1 MTMKKEFLHWAFLL
15 VAGFALTA
23 CGGDDA
29 ADSLT
34 PSTPSTPSSPAG
46 KWSVTIKAG
55 VDETR
60 GLSLSGSTLSV
71 NWSTSETVYAYYNNV
86 KVGELHPTAAS
97 DNANVT
103 LQGDLNTADY
113 AVNQSLTLKFPR
125 ETKDFTGQA
134 GTLEDIAA
142 NYDYLEATATISSVD
157 AATRSMTI
165 ANTTFRVQQ
174 AIARLTFTQD
184 LQSGDVINITG
195 AANDTEVSVTLASA
209 VAANSPV
216 FVALPLAAS
225 GATYTLNF
233 TVTRSN
239 STVYEGSLSNKTL
252 QNNNYYAATVT
263 LGAYKEGVQLWED
276 GPYWATMNV
285 GASSETDYGDFFAW
299 GGTTGYS
306 SEYADPMN
314 DHDFSWENCPYRASG
329 TTFSDVKFSKYVPT
343 GSSSYWGGS
352 GDVDNK
358 LQLDLSDDAASAN
371 WGGSWRM
378 PTEAEFSALL
388 NNTTC
393 TWQTDYEDVSGL
405 NGYLFTGKGSYS
417 DKSIFLPAAGY
428 RDGTSLYDQGSN
440 GVYWSSSLGTSAPS
454 YGLDLYL
461 DPDAGEYTND
471 NDRYYGQSVRPVHD

>member
-29 ADSLT
+29 EDTLT
-34 PSTPSTPSSPAG
+34 PSTPSTPSSPTG

-113 AVNQSLTLKFPR
+113 AANQSLTLKFPR

-142 NYDYLEATATISSVD
+142 KYDYLEASATILAVD

-174 AIARLTFTQD
+174 AIARLTFTEN
-184 LQSGDVINITG
+184 LAANDVINITG

-209 VAANSPV
+209 VAAGSPV

-225 GATYTLNF
+225 SATYSLGF
-233 TVTRSN
+233 SVARSG

-252 QNNNYYAATVT
+252 QNNKYYAATVT
-263 LGAYKEGVQLWED
+263 LGAYEEGVQLWKD

-299 GGTTGYS
+299 GETTGYS
-306 SEYADPMN
+306 SVYADPMT
-314 DHDFSWENCPYRASG
+314 DHNFSWSNYTLCSG
-329 TTFSDVKFSKYVPT
+329 TNSTLTKYNNT
-343 GSSSYWGGS
+343 SSYGN
-352 GDVDNK
+352 VDNK
-358 LQLDLSDDAASAN
+358 TTLEAAEDAASAN

-388 NNTTC
+388 SNTTR
-393 TWQTDYEDVSGL
+393 TWQTDYKGVSGL
-405 NGYLFTGKGSYS
+405 KGYLFTGKDSYS
-417 DKSIFLPAAGY
+417 GKSIFLPAAGY
-428 RDGTSLYDQGSN
+428 RDGTSLGYQGSR
-440 GVYWSSSLGTSAPS
+440 GYYWSSSLNTSNPRNGR
-454 YGLDLYL
+454 GLYFLSGGASTDSS
-461 DPDAGEYTND
+461 G
-471 NDRYYGQSVRPVHD
+471 RCYGQSVRPVHD

>member
-1 MTMKKEFLHWAFLL
+1 MKKEFLYWAFLL
-15 VAGFALTA
+15 VAGIALTA

-29 ADSLT
+29 EDSLT

-60 GLSLSGSTLSV
+60 GLSLDGSTLKV

-113 AVNQSLTLKFPR
+113 AANQSLTLKFPR

-142 NYDYLEATATISSVD
+142 KYDYLEATATISSVD

-165 ANTTFRVQQ
+165 ASTTFRVQQ
-174 AIARLTFTQD
+174 SIARLTFTQA
-184 LQSGDVINITG
+184 LQSGDVITITG
-195 AANDTEVSVTLASA
+195 AANSTAVSVTLASA
-209 VAANSPV
+209 VTAGDPV
-216 FVALPLAAS
+216 FVALPLTTSAT
-225 GATYTLNF
+225 TYTLNF
-233 TVTRSN
+233 TVTRSG

-252 QNNNYYAATVT
+252 QNNKYYAATVT
-263 LGAYKEGVQLWED
+263 LDREGVKLWEN

-285 GASSETDYGDFFAW
+285 GAESETDYGDFFAW
-299 GGTTGYS
+299 GETTGYS
-306 SEYADPMN
+306 SVYADPMT
-314 DHDFSWENCPYRASG
+314 DHDFSWENYTLCSG
-329 TTFSDVKFSKYVPT
+329 TSSTLTKYNTNSDYGT
-343 GSSSYWGGS
+343 
-352 GDVDNK
+352 VDNK
-358 LQLDLSDDAASAN
+358 TQLEAADDAASAN

-388 NNTTC
+388 SNTTL
-393 TWQTDYEDVSGL
+393 TWQTDYKGVSGL
-405 NGYLFTGKGSYS
+405 NGYLFTGKDSYS
-417 DKSIFLPAAGY
+417 GKSIFFPAAGSRY
-428 RDGTSLYDQGSN
+428 GTSLLNQGSY
-440 GVYWSSSLGTSAPS
+440 GGYWLSSLNTPPIYGRYLCFWLGTAHVS
-454 YGLDLYL
+454 GD
-461 DPDAGEYTND
+461 
-471 NDRYYGQSVRPVHD
+471 DRCSGQSVRPVHD

>member
-29 ADSLT
+29 EDTLT
-34 PSTPSTPSSPAG
+34 PSTPSTPSSPTG
-46 KWSVTIKAG
+46 KWSVTIKVG

-113 AVNQSLTLKFPR
+113 AANQSLTLKFPR

-142 NYDYLEATATISSVD
+142 KYDYLEATATISSVD
-157 AATRSMTI
+157 AAARSMTI
-165 ANTTFRVQQ
+165 ASTTFRVQQ
-174 AIARLTFTQD
+174 SIARLTFTQA
-184 LQSGDVINITG
+184 LQSGDVITITG
-195 AANDTEVSVTLASA
+195 AANSTAVSVTLASA
-209 VAANSPV
+209 VTAGDPV
-216 FVALPLAAS
+216 FVALPLTTSAT
-225 GATYTLNF
+225 TYTLNF
-233 TVTRSN
+233 TVTRSG
-239 STVYEGSLSNKTL
+239 STVYEGSLSDKTL
-252 QNNNYYAATVT
+252 QNNKYYAASVT
-263 LGAYKEGVQLWED
+263 LDRGAVQLWED

-306 SEYADPMN
+306 SVYANPMT

-329 TTFSDVKFSKYVPT
+329 TTTSDVKFSKYVPT
-343 GSSSYWGGS
+343 GSSSWS
-352 GDVDNK
+352 GEGNADNK
-358 LQLDLSDDAASAN
+358 LQLDLSDDAARAN
-371 WGGSWRM
+371 WGGTWRM

-388 NNTTC
+388 SNTTC
-393 TWQTDYEDVSGL
+393 TWQIDYKGSGV
-405 NGYLFTGKGSYS
+405 NGYLFTGLG
-417 DKSIFLPAAGY
+417 KSIFLPAAGY
-428 RDGTSLYDQGSN
+428 RDGTSLTTQGSVGN
-440 GVYWSSSLGTSAPS
+440 YWSSSLNTSDPS
-454 YGLDLYL
+454 SGGLLNFIL
-461 DPDAGEYTND
+461 DEGVVYTEFFS
-471 NDRYYGQSVRPVHD
+471 RQFGRSVRPVHD

>member
-1 MTMKKEFLHWAFLL
+1 MKKELLHWAFLL

-29 ADSLT
+29 EDTLT

-46 KWSVTIKAG
+46 KWSVTVKAG

-86 KVGELHPTAAS
+86 KVGELHPTANS
-97 DNANVT
+97 NNADVT

-113 AVNQSLTLKFPR
+113 VANQSLTLKFPR

-142 NYDYLEATATISSVD
+142 KYDYLEATATISSVD

-184 LQSGDVINITG
+184 LQSGDVITITG
-195 AANDTEVSVTLASA
+195 AANNTAVSVTLASA
-209 VAANSPV
+209 VAAGSPV

-252 QNNNYYAATVT
+252 QNNKYYAATVT
-263 LGAYKEGVQLWED
+263 LGAYKEGVHLWEN

-285 GASSETDYGDFFAW
+285 GATSETDYGDFFAW
-299 GGTTGYS
+299 GETEPYYS
-306 SEYADPMN
+306 SQDPLTWK
-314 DHDFSWENCPYRASG
+314 DGKTAGYTWASYSLCSG
-329 TTFSDVKFSKYVPT
+329 TNTTLTKYNTNSDYGT
-343 GSSSYWGGS
+343 
-352 GDVDNK
+352 VDNK
-358 LQLDLSDDAASAN
+358 TQLDVADDAARAN
-371 WGGSWRM
+371 WGGTWRM
-378 PTEAEFSALL
+378 PTEAEFQDLL
-388 NNTTC
+388 DNTTNS
-393 TWQTDYEDVSGL
+393 WVTDYNGSGV
-405 NGYLFTGKGSYS
+405 NGYLFTGKDSYS
-417 DKSIFLPAAGY
+417 GKSIFLPAAG
-428 RDGTSLYDQGSN
+428 RRSGTVLNYQGSH
-440 GVYWSSSLGTSAPS
+440 GCYWSSLLDTYDPNYGRYLQFSSS
-454 YGLDLYL
+454 YAYMYFNSRFQG
-461 DPDAGEYTND
+461 P
-471 NDRYYGQSVRPVHD
+471 SVRPVHD

>member
-29 ADSLT
+29 EDTLT
-34 PSTPSTPSSPAG
+34 PSTPSTPSSPTG
-46 KWSVTIKAG
+46 KWSVTIKVG

-142 NYDYLEATATISSVD
+142 KYDYLEASATISAVD

-174 AIARLTFTQD
+174 AIARLTFTEN
-184 LQSGDVINITG
+184 LAANDVINITG

-216 FVALPLAAS
+216 FVALPLATS
-225 GATYTLNF
+225 SATYSLGF
-233 TVTRSN
+233 SVARSG

-252 QNNNYYAATVT
+252 QNNKYYAATVT
-263 LGAYKEGVQLWED
+263 LGAYKEGVQLWEG

-299 GGTTGYS
+299 GETTGYS
-306 SEYADPMN
+306 SVYANPMP
-314 DHDFSWENCPYRASG
+314 DRDFSWASYTLCSG
-329 TTFSDVKFSKYVPT
+329 TNTTLTKYNTNSNYGMV
-343 GSSSYWGGS
+343 
-352 GDVDNK
+352 VDNK
-358 LQLDLSDDAASAN
+358 TQLEAADDAASAN

-378 PTEAEFSALL
+378 PTEAEFIALL
-388 NNTTC
+388 SNTTY
-393 TWQTDYEDVSGL
+393 TWQTDYKGVSGL
-405 NGYLFTGKGSYS
+405 NGYLFTGLDSYS
-417 DKSIFLPAAGY
+417 GKSIFLPAAGF
-428 RDGTSLYDQGSN
+428 RDGTSLSGQGSLCE
-440 GVYWSSSLGTSAPS
+440 YWSSSLDASDPRSGRV
-454 YGLDLYL
+454 LYFNS
-461 DPDAGEYTND
+461 DEDVVYTD
-471 NDRYYGQSVRPVHD
+471 YRDRYFGHVVRPVHD